1 MSNVDHQSATAA
13 APAPDPRRWRA
24 LAVLALV
31 QFMIV
36 VDSTVV
42 NVALPSIRDEFNAS
56 TSSLTWVVNA
66 YVLTAAGLLLLGGRL
81 GDLYGRRRVFT
92 IGTALFV
99 VASLVAGAAVS
110 LGMLVTGR
118 FVQGVGEALASPAA
132 LALVA
137 LLFVDERERAKAFA
151 IWGGIAG
158 AGATVG
164 VVLSGAITEFIDW
177 RWIFFINVPLALI
190 PLLLIRRLVD
200 EGRATGTPKRVDVP
214 GAVLVTGGLVALV
227 YAVVAAAGNG
237 WGNPV
242 VWAPLAAGIVALAA
256 FVVLERRS
264 TAPLVPPRFFAN
276 GVRLSGNALS
286 ILLVGATS
294 AVFFLV
300 ILYMQDVLGYSPLI
314 AGLAWVPFL
323 LMFMPGLALSA
334 KLVARLGIGVT
345 AAIGFAAAA
354 AGLLLLSRIP
364 ADGSYVVDLLPA
376 FLLISLGMGIANPA
390 LQNAVLYKVSGED
403 AGLGSGVAATVAQ
416 LGGALG
422 VAVFATIAVREQNSA
437 TAAPDVAATGGYRL
451 ALLVAG
457 LVLVVGMLAAVWL
470 AIRAPQAG
478 RAAPGADQ
486 PPPDQAAGASD
497 EPAPPRSSRTATNR
511 HDQRVDGVERAE
523 PARSGHSS
531 R

>member
-1 MSNVDHQSATAA
+1 MSDVDHQSTTTAT
-13 APAPDPRRWRA
+13 PAPDPRRWRA

-36 VDSTVV
+36 VDNTIV
-42 NVALPSIRDEFNAS
+42 NVALPSIRAEFNAS
-56 TSSLTWVVNA
+56 TSSLTWVVNG

-81 GDLYGRRRVFT
+81 GDLFGRRRLFT
-92 IGTALFV
+92 IGTALFA
-99 VASLVAGAAVS
+99 VASLTAGAAMS

-118 FVQGVGEALASPAA
+118 FVQGVGEALAAPAA
-132 LALVA
+132 LSLVA
-137 LLFVDERERAKAFA
+137 LLFADERERARAFA

-158 AGATVG
+158 AGATLG
-164 VVLSGAITEFIDW
+164 VVLSGIITEFIDW
-177 RWIFFINVPLALI
+177 RWIFFVNIPLALV

-200 EGRATGTPKRVDVP
+200 EGRATGAPKRLDVP

-227 YAVVAAAGNG
+227 HTVVAAAGNG
-237 WGNPV
+237 WGDPV
-242 VWAPLAAGIVALAA
+242 VWAPLVAGVAALAA
-256 FVVLERRS
+256 FVVIERRS
-264 TAPLVPPRFFAN
+264 AAPLVPPRFFTN

-286 ILLVGATS
+286 ILLVSTTS

-323 LMFMPGLALSA
+323 AMFMPGLALSA
-334 KLVARLGIGVT
+334 KLVARLGVGIT
-345 AAIGFAAAA
+345 MAIGFAAAA

-376 FLLISLGMGIANPA
+376 FLLISLGMGITNPA

-416 LGGALG
+416 MGGALG
-422 VAVFATIAVREQNSA
+422 VAVFATIAVREQSA
-437 TAAPDVAATGGYRL
+437 STASPEAAATEGYRL

-457 LVLVVGMLAAVWL
+457 LVLVVGVLAAAWL
-470 AIRAPQAG
+470 AIRAPHVG
-478 RAAPGADQ
+478 RASSVDAPGEASTSDTASSTS
-486 PPPDQAAGASD
+486 DGDRVRSGATT
-497 EPAPPRSSRTATNR
+497 ESSGTRAT
-511 HDQRVDGVERAE
+511 
-523 PARSGHSS
+523 PARP
-531 R
+531 

>member
-1 MSNVDHQSATAA
+1 MSNVDHQSATAT
-13 APAPDPRRWRA
+13 PAPDPRRWRA

-36 VDSTVV
+36 IDSTVV

-56 TSSLTWVVNA
+56 TGSLTWVVNA

-81 GDLYGRRRVFT
+81 GDLFGRRRVFT
-92 IGTALFV
+92 IGTALFA
-99 VASLVAGAAVS
+99 VASLTTGAALS

-118 FVQGVGEALASPAA
+118 FAQGVGEALASPAA
-132 LALVA
+132 LSLVA

-164 VVLSGAITEFIDW
+164 VVLSGVITEFIDW

-200 EGRATGTPKRVDVP
+200 EGRATGTPKRIDVP

-237 WGNPV
+237 WSNPV
-242 VWAPLAAGIVALAA
+242 VWAPLVAGIVALAA
-256 FVVLERRS
+256 FVALERRS
-264 TAPLVPPRFFAN
+264 AAPLIPPRFFAN
-276 GVRLSGNALS
+276 GVRLSANALS
-286 ILLVGATS
+286 ILLVSTTS

-300 ILYMQDVLGYSPLI
+300 ILYMRDVLGYSPLI

-323 LMFMPGLALSA
+323 VMFMPGLALSA
-334 KLVARLGIGVT
+334 RLVARFGVGIT
-345 AAIGFAAAA
+345 MAIGFAAAA
-354 AGLLLLSRIP
+354 AGLLLLGRIP

-376 FLLISLGMGIANPA
+376 FLLIALGMGIANPA

-416 LGGALG
+416 MGGALG
-422 VAVFATIAVREQNSA
+422 VAVFAMIAVREQISS
-437 TAAPDVAATGGYRL
+437 TASPEVAATEGYQL

-457 LVLVVGMLAAVWL
+457 LVLLVGLLAAVWL
-470 AIRAPQAG
+470 AIRAPQVG
-478 RAAPGADQ
+478 RAAPGAGQPPSDQ
-486 PPPDQAAGASD
+486 PPGSSD
-497 EPAPPRSSRTATNR
+497 EPVPAQLTRSGRSSR
-511 HDQRVDGVERAE
+511 
-523 PARSGHSS
+523 
-531 R
+531 